1 MREGLYVH
9 VDEVRKVIDTFGSK
23 SGLPQDSVTIISEE
37 YILSEIKARA
47 EMYITPGGRMIRR
60 KYEQT
65 ERVE

>member
-9 VDEVRKVIDTFGSK
+9 VDEVRKVIDTLGSK
-23 SGLPQDSVTIISEE
+23 SDNLTIIDEE
-37 YILSEIKARA
+37 YILSEIKARS

>member
-1 MREGLYVH
+1 MDGCEDGVRCVGG
-9 VDEVRKVIDTFGSK
+9 DEVRKVIDTFGSK

-60 KYEQT
+60 
-65 ERVE
+65 V